1 MYPREIPITDLKVTH
16 YMTINPNAVNS
27 NVNLPG
33 AVAIMI
39 IKSIGNLIVKQ
50 HQRPIGILTEREVIE
65 YLANE
70 KEIPNKLLS
79 DMVLQ
84 PFFSVHPNTTVL
96 HAATMMIQKKGRIL
110 VFDRDAEEKE
120 DKDTGNEKNYNQY
133 NNKHNNDTIIDKQQD
148 IYKEKK
154 NKNEKLVG
162 IITASDMVRAFSKT
176 TINPSLESIM
186 TRRIFDV
193 DFDSHLI
200 NAIDIMYKERIGS
213 VIVNKDEKP
222 YGIFTERDLLTK
234 ILSKEV
240 RLDERV
246 GDYCPNELITAEIG
260 EMGMTAGEAAET
272 MHIAKIKRL
281 PLRKDHKIVGIVTA
295 RDLVELYQSQS
306 HN

>member
-1 MYPREIPITDLKVTH
+1 
-16 YMTINPNAVNS
+16 MTINPNAVNS

-33 AVAIMI
+33 GVAIMI

-50 HQRPIGILTEREVIE
+50 HQRPIGILTEREVIG

-70 KEIPNKLLS
+70 KELPNKLLS

-96 HAATMMIQKKGRIL
+96 HAATMMIQMKGRIL
-110 VFDRDAEEKE
+110 VFDRDAEEKG
-120 DKDTGNEKNYNQY
+120 DKDM
-133 NNKHNNDTIIDKQQD
+133 DIIDKQQD
-148 IYKEKK
+148 TYREKK

-193 DFDSHLI
+193 DFDSHI
-200 NAIDIMYKERIGS
+200 SNAIDIMYKERIGS

-246 GDYCPNELITAEIG
+246 GDYCPKELITGEIG
-260 EMGMTAGEAAET
+260 KMGMIAGEAAET

>member
-1 MYPREIPITDLKVTH
+1 MYRREIPITDLKVKH

-33 AVAIMI
+33 GVAIMI

-50 HQRPIGILTEREVIE
+50 HQRPIGILTEREVIG

-70 KEIPNKLLS
+70 KELPNKLLS

-96 HAATMMIQKKGRIL
+96 HAATMMIQMKGRIL
-110 VFDRDAEEKE
+110 VFDRDAEEKG
-120 DKDTGNEKNYNQY
+120 DKDM
-133 NNKHNNDTIIDKQQD
+133 DIIDKQQD
-148 IYKEKK
+148 TYREKK

-193 DFDSHLI
+193 DFDSHI
-200 NAIDIMYKERIGS
+200 SNAIDIMYKERIGS

-246 GDYCPNELITAEIG
+246 GDYCPKELITGEIG
-260 EMGMTAGEAAET
+260 KMGMIAGEAAET

>member
-1 MYPREIPITDLKVTH
+1 MYRREIPITDLKVKH

-33 AVAIMI
+33 GVALMI

-70 KEIPNKLLS
+70 KELPNKLLS

-110 VFDRDAEEKE
+110 VFDRDAEEKG
-120 DKDTGNEKNYNQY
+120 DKDM
-133 NNKHNNDTIIDKQQD
+133 DIIDKQQD
-148 IYKEKK
+148 TYREKK

-193 DFDSHLI
+193 DFDSHI
-200 NAIDIMYKERIGS
+200 SNAIDIMYKERIGS

-246 GDYCPNELITAEIG
+246 GDYCPKELITGEIG
-260 EMGMTAGEAAET
+260 KMGMIAGEAAET

-295 RDLVELYQSQS
+295 RDLVELYHSQS